1 MQDEI
6 LKKEQEFHDQWAS
19 AIDIEGIQ
27 VKDYFEACT
36 APENRF
42 ILKRLGDVSGKYLL
56 DLGCGAGENSVY
68 FASRGARC
76 VAADYSPGM
85 VEVALKL
92 AAANQVRV
100 EGKVVNAM
108 DIDFPDNTFDIVY
121 ASNLLHHIPDPEL
134 TIKEMYRVLKPGGVA
149 CFWDPLKHNPVIN
162 VYRRIATKVRT
173 EDETPL
179 DINIV
184 RTVQGLFTKTT
195 YDTFWIATL
204 WIFLRFYL
212 IEKVNP
218 NEERYWKKIILE
230 QARLE
235 QRIFARARLKRCDH
249 RLRHPLSDSA
259 ISRRGWIQSD
269 ARRGAG
275 MQVGGGKSF
284 RQQRQQPPELDHR
297 GDRRSG
303 RGSHHK

>member
-6 LKKEQEFHDQWAS
+6 LRKEQEFHDQWAA
-19 AIDIEGIQ
+19 AIDVEGIR
-27 VKDYFEACT
+27 VRDYFEACT

-42 ILKRLGDVSGKYLL
+42 ILKHLGDVRGKYLL

-76 VAADYSPGM
+76 VASDYSPGM

-92 AAANQVRV
+92 AERNQVAV
-100 EGKVVNAM
+100 EGRVINAM
-108 DIDFPDNTFDIVY
+108 AIDIPDNTFDIVY
-121 ASNLLHHIPDPEL
+121 ASNLLHHIPNPKL
-134 TIKEMYRVLKPGGVA
+134 TIREMHRVLKPGGVA

-162 VYRRIATKVRT
+162 VYRRMATEVRT

-184 RTVQGLFTKTT
+184 NFVQSLFSQTT

-204 WIFLRFYL
+204 WIFLQFYL

-218 NEERYWKKIILE
+218 NKERYWKKIIIEQERLAPEYLALE
-230 QARLE
+230 KLDFFLKKLPLMKRFAWNLAVVAR
-235 QRIFARARLKRCDH
+235 K
-249 RLRHPLSDSA
+249 
-259 ISRRGWIQSD
+259 
-269 ARRGAG
+269 
-275 MQVGGGKSF
+275 
-284 RQQRQQPPELDHR
+284 
-297 GDRRSG
+297 
-303 RGSHHK
+303 

>member
-6 LKKEQEFHDQWAS
+6 LRKEQTFHDRWAA
-19 AIDIEGIQ
+19 AIDVEGIQ
-27 VKDYFEACT
+27 VKDYFESCT

-42 ILKRLGDVSGKYLL
+42 ILKYLGSVEGKSLL

-68 FASRGARC
+68 FATRGARC

-92 AAANQVRV
+92 AQANGVAV

-108 DIDFPDNTFDIVY
+108 AIDFPDNTFDIVY
-121 ASNLLHHIPDPEL
+121 ASNLLHHIPEPAIAIQEA
-134 TIKEMYRVLKPGGVA
+134 YRVLKPGGMF

-162 VYRRIATKVRT
+162 VYRRIATEVRT

-184 RTVQGLFTKTT
+184 KQAESLFSKTI
-195 YDTFWIATL
+195 YDTFWLASL
-204 WIFLRFYL
+204 WIFLQFYL

-230 QARLE
+230 QKRLE
-235 QRIFARARLKRCDH
+235 TEYLWLEKIDSLLKKIPLMKRFAWNLAVVAQK
-249 RLRHPLSDSA
+249 
-259 ISRRGWIQSD
+259 
-269 ARRGAG
+269 
-275 MQVGGGKSF
+275 
-284 RQQRQQPPELDHR
+284 
-297 GDRRSG
+297 
-303 RGSHHK
+303 